1 MTFINISPSAVVQ
14 PPIQKLS
21 PPPVYHWSSIL
32 HLTFSLPHTSVR
44 RWSFHHSCFEL
55 LNFWAIFPTTSL
67 IWCMFYP
74 KAQISSDNIKLNY
87 PWWHNSYHIT
97 RICMGL
103 GGQSPSGS
111 IFFLMKMF
119 ARLIW
124 LWQKTRDSYW
134 EHMHLGIFLLMAH
147 SQARIILSRRQ
158 EKCNNIEDMYW
169 LLTEDIKQSFINSN
183 MSHKLSAVNVCA
195 FVRMAKILFCWC

>member
-103 GGQSPSGS
+103 GGQSPSGL
-111 IFFLMKMF
+111 IFFSYEDVCKIN
-119 ARLIW
+119 LIV
-124 LWQKTRDSYW
+124 
-134 EHMHLGIFLLMAH
+134 
-147 SQARIILSRRQ
+147 
-158 EKCNNIEDMYW
+158 
-169 LLTEDIKQSFINSN
+169 TEDKRFILRAHAFGYFFANGSFTGSYY
-183 MSHKLSAVNVCA
+183 
-195 FVRMAKILFCWC
+195 FEP